1 MSPTE
6 EAIMADPWTDSS
18 MRHLIV
24 ALNEA
29 RRRNHALIEP
39 EHLFWADLQDS
50 EGIAARAASID
61 NLSSAEVKSA
71 VADQLSR
78 LPVANSGVRSRP
90 QYSPRLKHLLD
101 EARKGV
107 GEDQPLDW
115 PSVIGALLSD
125 PDDPLV
131 MALRDAGMDTAKVQL
146 ASEPPARHTAS
157 SADDLAGNPL
167 SEFCRDLTSL
177 AEQGRIE
184 PVVGRDVEIAQIMLV
199 LGQRTTS
206 NPLLLGEPGVGKT
219 AIVEGLAL
227 AVRDRPSP
235 RLAGRRF
242 MQLDLNGLLAGAS
255 YRGEFEERLKRV
267 VDAVLAAG
275 GEYVLF
281 VDEIHT
287 LMGAGATTGGA
298 DAANLLKPALARGE
312 LSMIG
317 ATTYSEYKKYLETDA
332 AFTRR
337 FQVVQIP
344 EPTPPQV
351 RTILDGISPRYE
363 DFHGVKY
370 AVDALDRVVDL
381 ADRYIGSTHFPDKA
395 IKLLDRAGVIAA
407 LADRDKAAGPPIVT
421 SSTVVEAVS
430 QISNLPR
437 EHIAQAPD
445 SRLQSLQSALGDS
458 LVGQDAAIGKLVG
471 RMRLALSP
479 WRNPARPRG
488 VLLFSGPP
496 AVGKTTAARI
506 LAEQV
511 YAGRPPLSLDMSGY
525 AEATSSSRLIGTT
538 AGYVGYGEGGA
549 LTEAIWRAPYSLV
562 LLEKIERAHPQ
573 VLELLS
579 SAFQSGRLTD
589 GTGKDVRMTETMFVM
604 TSELALDALPA
615 GIRVWVDENVGFK
628 PLEIDHAPAVARLA
642 LRRSAAYLAASLLH
656 GAPEPAIELDASA
669 EQAIRD
675 AFVPAD
681 GALSIERHVEQN
693 IIGALIDARGDR
705 GWAGVK
711 QIIVRASAGV
721 YTFDVL
727 P

>member
-1 MSPTE
+1 MVE
-6 EAIMADPWTDSS
+6 PWTDNS

-29 RRRNHALIEP
+29 KRRNNAALEP
-39 EHLFWADLQDS
+39 EHLFWADLQDAD
-50 EGIAARAASID
+50 GIAARAASID
-61 NLSSAEVKSA
+61 NLSAGAVKSA
-71 VADQLSR
+71 VADLLSE
-78 LPVANSGVRSRP
+78 LPVTNSGVRIRP
-90 QYSPRLKHLLD
+90 QYSPRLKRMLA
-101 EARKGV
+101 EAKRAS
-107 GEDQPLDW
+107 GEERPLDW
-115 PSVIGALLSD
+115 PGVISALMSD

-131 MALRDAGMDTAKVQL
+131 AALRRAGMETANVQPVAEL
-146 ASEPPARHTAS
+146 PAQRTPASP
-157 SADDLAGNPL
+157 DGLGGNPL
-167 SEFCRDLTSL
+167 AEFCWDLTAL

-184 PVVGRDVEIAQIMLV
+184 PVVGRDAEIAQIMLI
-199 LGQRTTS
+199 LGQRITS

-219 AIVEGLAL
+219 AIVEGLTL

-242 MQLDLNGLLAGAS
+242 LQLDLNALLAGAS

-267 VDAVLAAG
+267 VDAVLAADG
-275 GEYVLF
+275 KYVLF

-287 LMGAGATTGGA
+287 LMGAGATAGGA
-298 DAANLLKPALARGE
+298 DAANLLKPALARGQ

-337 FQVVQIP
+337 FQVVGIP
-344 EPTPPQV
+344 EPTPPKV

-363 DFHGVKY
+363 DFHGVQY
-370 AVDALDRVVDL
+370 DAEALDQVVDL

-395 IKLLDRAGVIAA
+395 IKVLDRAGIIAA
-407 LADRDKAAGPPIVT
+407 LEGTADEGKQPRVT
-421 SSTVVEAVS
+421 SSHVVDAVS
-430 QISNLPR
+430 QISSLPR
-437 EHIAQAPD
+437 EHVAQAPE
-445 SRLQSLQSALGDS
+445 SRLKSLQAALGES
-458 LVGQDAAIGKLVG
+458 LVGQDTANGRLVD

-506 LAEQV
+506 VAEQV
-511 YAGRPPLSLDMSGY
+511 YAGTPPLSLDMSGY
-525 AEATSSSRLIGTT
+525 TEATSTSRLVGTT

-562 LLEKIERAHPQ
+562 LLEKIERAHVQ

-589 GTGKDVRMTETMFVM
+589 GTGKEVRMTECLFVL
-604 TSELALDALPA
+604 TSELALADLPA
-615 GIRVWVDENVGFK
+615 SVRTWIDEEVRFA
-628 PLEIDHAPAVARLA
+628 PLTEDHAAAVARLA
-642 LRRSAAYLAASLLH
+642 LQRSAAYLASSLLA
-656 GAPEPAIELDASA
+656 GGPPPRIELHASA
-669 EQAIRD
+669 EQAIRS
-675 AFVPAD
+675 AFVPGD

-693 IIGALIDARGDR
+693 IIGALISARDNR
-705 GWAGVK
+705 EWTGVK
-711 QIIVRASAGV
+711 QVIVRASADA

-727 P
+727 S

>member
-6 EAIMADPWTDSS
+6 DAKMADRWTDSS

-39 EHLFWADLQDS
+39 EHLLWADLQDS
-50 EGIAARAASID
+50 EGIVAKAACID
-61 NLSSAEVKSA
+61 NLSSAAVKSA

-78 LPVANSGVRSRP
+78 LPVANTGVRSRP

-101 EARKGV
+101 EAQKGV

-115 PSVIGALLSD
+115 PSVIGALMSD

-131 MALRDAGMDTAKVQL
+131 MALRDAGMDAANLQPV
-146 ASEPPARHTAS
+146 SELPARRPAS
-157 SADDLAGNPL
+157 SPDDLVGNPL

-227 AVRDRPSP
+227 AVRDRPSS

-267 VDAVLAAG
+267 IDAVLAAD

-287 LMGAGATTGGA
+287 LMGAGATAGGA
-298 DAANLLKPALARGE
+298 DAANLLKPALARGQ

-317 ATTYSEYKKYLETDA
+317 ATTYSEYKKYLESDA

-370 AVDALDRVVDL
+370 GADALDRVVDL

-407 LADRDKAAGPPIVT
+407 LADREKGAGPPIVT

-437 EHIAQAPD
+437 EHIAQAAD
-445 SRLQSLQSALGDS
+445 SRLRSLRSALGDS

-479 WRNPARPRG
+479 WRNPARPRC

-525 AEATSSSRLIGTT
+525 SEATSSSRLIGTT

-589 GTGKDVRMTETMFVM
+589 GTGKEVRMTESMFVM
-604 TSELALDALPA
+604 TSESALDALPA
-615 GIRVWVDENVGFK
+615 SIRVWVDENVGFEA
-628 PLEIDHAPAVARLA
+628 LDIDHAPAVARLA
-642 LRRSAAYLAASLLH
+642 LQRSAANLAASLLH
-656 GAPEPAIELDASA
+656 GAPEPAIELDATA
-669 EQAIRD
+669 EQAIRE

-681 GALSIERHVEQN
+681 GALSIERHVEQH

-711 QIIVRASAGV
+711 QVIVRALEGA